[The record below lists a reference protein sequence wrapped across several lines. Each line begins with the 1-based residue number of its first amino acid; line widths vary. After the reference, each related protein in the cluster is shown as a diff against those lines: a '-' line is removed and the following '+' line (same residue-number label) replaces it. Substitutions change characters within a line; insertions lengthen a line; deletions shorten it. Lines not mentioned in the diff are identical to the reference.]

1 MTVIVKDLMV
11 PISEY
16 ATVSKGST
24 LFEAILVL
32 KKAQDKADH
41 TKDHDRAVL
50 IMDKDNRVIGKLSQL
65 DVLRSLESE
74 DKQMKKIEENIQ
86 FGFSPNFITKMKKQ
100 YRHKGRSMNEICLV
114 PAKMKVE
121 NCMNIPS
128 GYEYIEEDI
137 PLDIAMHQLLMG
149 PYLSLMA
156 TRDKDI
162 VGILRLSD
170 VFTAVVNAMKEN
182 ESTE

>member
-1 MTVIVKDLMV
+1 MNVIVKDLMV

-16 ATVSKGST
+16 ATVPKGST
-24 LFEAILVL
+24 LFEAVLAL
-32 KKAQDKADH
+32 KKAQDESDPGKYY
-41 TKDHDRAVL
+41 DRAVL
-50 IMDKDNRVIGKLSQL
+50 VMDKDNQVIGKLSQL
-65 DVLRSLESE
+65 NVIRSLESE

-100 YRHKGRSMNEICLV
+100 YRQKSHSLNKICLL

-121 NCMNIPS
+121 NCMKTPS
-128 GYEYIEEDI
+128 GYEYIDEDT

-182 ESTE
+182 ESTK